1 MKISQV
7 TDNEIAVSDYRPL
20 PGQMSGLGQMDS
32 DSDLLGGLGA
42 FDQVPGQPQ
51 GILARIR
58 MSAKAT
64 NAAVKQQ
71 QAKKLAIARS
81 SPVAAARIFGKAKQ
95 TAAPGSN
102 VQRGIISALQ
112 SAAKD
117 AAVAEKKRAQAKK
130 LLAQGDKRG
139 AAAASVQYLTAA
151 RTAVIKATKAE
162 KTKTA
167 VNLDIMAK
175 RLEEMGQKA
184 QNAADIQMRRT
195 GPTPQTDRLRAIAS
209 QMAENVRKLKAQS
222 ATVQAAPD
230 APEGLPTPQRIA
242 EVANKFNIRSTM
254 KSGFA
259 NKAALVSVL
268 ADSMDSAL
276 AQTDDFDGALAYY
289 GNDMMGRLAA
299 DIEYGNYDSVL
310 MGLHGIDGLGAFAT
324 EPPVPGYPRAGC
336 VPGKLPSVTNP
347 FNSGEWDSVF
357 AAYADCAYP
366 TSGPNAP
373 TDPAALETLKKW
385 NNRVRNN
392 STRATQPWTAAG
404 RFAVGLPSP
413 DSGIIAAAAKG
424 VSGALNK
431 GKELAKKAAN
441 VFNKTKPTV
450 DAAAAQTGQKPTPAP
465 VTPPDAAAT
474 AAIAVAPA
482 APAAPAAASAP
493 AAAGGMMAGK
503 MPIIIGG
510 VAALAV
516 GYYFVMK
523 K

>member
-7 TDNEIAVSDYRPL
+7 IDNEIAVSDYRPL

-209 QMAENVRKLKAQS
+209 QMAENVKKLKAQS

-254 KSGFA
+254 KSGVA

-310 MGLHGIDGLGAFAT
+310 MGLHGIDGLGAFAK

-336 VPGKLPSVTNP
+336 VPGKLPSMTG

-392 STRATQPWTAAG
+392 STRLSQPWTAAG
-404 RFAVGLPSP
+404 RFAIGLPSP
-413 DSGIIAAAAKG
+413 DSGVIAAAAKG

-474 AAIAVAPA
+474 AAIAVSPAVPDTAA
-482 APAAPAAASAP
+482 AP
-493 AAAGGMMAGK
+493 AAGGMMAGK
-503 MPIIIGG
+503 TPLIVGG
-510 VAALAV
+510 VVAALVV
-516 GYYFVMK
+516 GYFFVMK

>member
-42 FDQVPGQPQ
+42 FDQVQGQQPGLLRQ
-51 GILARIR
+51 IR
-58 MSAKAT
+58 QASASTKAS
-64 NAAVKQQ
+64 VKRQ
-71 QAKKLAIARS
+71 QARKVAIARS

-162 KTKTA
+162 KTKAA

-175 RLEEMGQKA
+175 RLDEAGKKA
-184 QNAADIQMRRT
+184 QSAADIMMRRT
-195 GPTPQTDRLRAIAS
+195 GPTPETDRLRAVAN
-209 QMAENVRKLKAQS
+209 QMAENVKKLKAQS
-222 ATVQAAPD
+222 ATIQNAPD

-254 KSGFA
+254 KSGVA

-276 AQTDDFDGALAYY
+276 AQTDDFDGAL
-289 GNDMMGRLAA
+289 
-299 DIEYGNYDSVL
+299 V
-310 MGLHGIDGLGAFAT
+310 
-324 EPPVPGYPRAGC
+324 
-336 VPGKLPSVTNP
+336 K
-347 FNSGEWDSVF
+347 
-357 AAYADCAYP
+357 
-366 TSGPNAP
+366 
-373 TDPAALETLKKW
+373 
-385 NNRVRNN
+385 
-392 STRATQPWTAAG
+392 
-404 RFAVGLPSP
+404 GLPHLS
-413 DSGIIAAAAKG
+413 ST
-424 VSGALNK
+424 SSS
-431 GKELAKKAAN
+431 E
-441 VFNKTKPTV
+441 
-450 DAAAAQTGQKPTPAP
+450 
-465 VTPPDAAAT
+465 
-474 AAIAVAPA
+474 
-482 APAAPAAASAP
+482 
-493 AAAGGMMAGK
+493 
-503 MPIIIGG
+503 
-510 VAALAV
+510 
-516 GYYFVMK
+516 
-523 K
+523 